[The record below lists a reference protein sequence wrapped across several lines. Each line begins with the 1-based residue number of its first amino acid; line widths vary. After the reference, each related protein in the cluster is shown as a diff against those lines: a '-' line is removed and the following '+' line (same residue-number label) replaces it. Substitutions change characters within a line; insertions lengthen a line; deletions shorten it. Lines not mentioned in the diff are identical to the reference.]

1 MSLQSVKTFG
11 WKTTKK
17 HVPRDFSAA
26 AAAAIALESCSI
38 SKTRNLFDLYKQS
51 MFAVNGRCRKKF
63 QRGKSNLTDC
73 V

>member
-1 MSLQSVKTFG
+1 MSLQSVKNIQLEN
-11 WKTTKK
+11 KTKK

-26 AAAAIALESCSI
+26 GAVIAPESCSI
-38 SKTRNLFDLYKQS
+38 SKIGNLFDLYKQS
-51 MFAVNGRCRKKF
+51 MFAVNGRCRKNF